1 MEALEE
7 FLRGEKII
15 CSNNLITIW
24 VHLLCYFILKKLFL
38 FISLF
43 IFGGLSLVFVAA
55 CGLSL
60 IAVSQG
66 SSLFAM
72 CQLLIVVASLVKN
85 KLQSIGW
92 EAVALRLSC
101 PTACLI
107 PDQGSNTCPLHWQAD
122 SSPLDHQGSSM
133 CYFLHAFSHQHL
145 TKSLEVMYKYRF
157 SC

>member
-15 CSNNLITIW
+15 CSQPNN
-24 VHLLCYFILKKLFL
+24 HLGTPTVLFYFKKLFL

-60 IAVSQG
+60 IAASQG

-72 CQLLIVVASLVKN
+72 CQLLIVVASLVNN

-107 PDQGSNTCPLHWQAD
+107 PDQGSNTCPLRWQAD
-122 SSPLDHQGSSM
+122 SSPLDHQGSPM
-133 CYFLHAFSHQHL
+133 CYFFTCIFSP
-145 TKSLEVMYKYRF
+145 TSYKVPGGDV
-157 SC
+157 